1 MGEEAGAAGIGW
13 MVMVMVMVDLGWMGG
28 VLREK
33 EEKMGMGREHHWTE

>member
-33 EEKMGMGREHHWTE
+33 EKMGMGPMEHWTE